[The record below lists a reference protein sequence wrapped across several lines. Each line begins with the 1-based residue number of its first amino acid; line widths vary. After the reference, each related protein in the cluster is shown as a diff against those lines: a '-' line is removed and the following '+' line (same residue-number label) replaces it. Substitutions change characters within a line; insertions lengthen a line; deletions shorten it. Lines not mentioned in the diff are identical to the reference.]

1 MTVYSF
7 LWCNVALSS
16 WINLSIT
23 YPPCNPPQ
31 AVAARTAHLH
41 CPCETPIDAWAATTW
56 GRTEFGQRLLPDFS
70 HCISLRGA
78 QAEDEAVW
86 LGDRRGGSTAP
97 VGTPWRV
104 FCSGGSITTCW
115 DTAVPGKSSAGL
127 WFTLHVA
134 HGETRHRALCAHH

>member
-31 AVAARTAHLH
+31 AAAARTGRVHR
-41 CPCETPIDAWAATTW
+41 PRETPIDARAATTR
-56 GRTEFGQRLLPDFS
+56 GRTEFGQRLLPGFS
-70 HCISLRGA
+70 HCVSLRGA
-78 QAEDEAVW
+78 QAGDEAVR
-86 LGDRRGGSTAP
+86 LGDSRGGSTAP
-97 VGTPWRV
+97 VGTPR

-115 DTAVPGKSSAGL
+115 DRAVPGKSSAGL
-127 WFTLHVA
+127 QFTLHVA
-134 HGETRHRALCAHH
+134 HGETRHRALCAHR